1 MKQNMHTKI
10 SNGNLQRV
18 SPLNM
23 HMHAL
28 THVCMHAGR
37 QAHPCTCTQTCTHNH
52 THAHTHKHTH
62 THTYTHTQ
70 TNTKSSNFSLIIQL
84 LLHPNKP
91 PFNHHTHVFETEK
104 TPHVQ
109 TLT

>member
-1 MKQNMHTKI
+1 MHACRQA
-10 SNGNLQRV
+10 GA
-18 SPLNM
+18 PM
-23 HMHAL
+23 HMH
-28 THVCMHAGR
+28 THTHKHA
-37 QAHPCTCTQTCTHNH
+37 HTH